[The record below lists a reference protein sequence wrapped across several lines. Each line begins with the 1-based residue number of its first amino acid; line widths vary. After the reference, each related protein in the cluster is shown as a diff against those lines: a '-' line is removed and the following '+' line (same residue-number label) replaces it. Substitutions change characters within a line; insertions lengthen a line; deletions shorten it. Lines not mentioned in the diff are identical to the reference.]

1 MSSVI
6 SGSGATLD
14 SLTVNGAVTADT
26 GVGATNTDTDVSGT
40 VTLDFASYQ
49 NFVLTLTDNVTL
61 ANPTTEQVGQSGF
74 IIFIQDATG
83 GRTVSLG
90 SEYKTSTN
98 GAGITLTTAAD
109 AVDCVP
115 YAVTASGSILL
126 GKPQLNFA

>member
-6 SGSGATLD
+6 SGSSATLD

-83 GRTVSLG
+83 SRTVSLG
-90 SEYKTSTN
+90 SEFKTAS
-98 GAGITLTTAAD
+98 GSGITLSSGAD
-109 AVDCVP
+109 DVDLVP

-126 GKPQLNFA
+126 GEPQLNFA

>member
-14 SLTVNGAVTADT
+14 SLTVNGAVTAAT

-83 GRTVSLG
+83 ARTVSLG
-90 SEYKTSTN
+90 SEYKTSTG
-98 GAGITLTTAAD
+98 GAGLTLTTAAD
-109 AVDCVP
+109 AIDFVP